1 MINIYIKECE
11 GIIYSLANRYKDSSS
26 VEDLYQA
33 GCIGVIKA
41 SKTFNNNLNVKFSTY
56 AYNFILG
63 EIIESI
69 RKDRNIKVSVDYFEI
84 YKRYK
89 KTKQLLTSSYNRE
102 VSFGEIAKFMDI
114 DEYLLASII
123 ERTAYTKS
131 LENEHISYVDENDKL
146 LNKLALDPSID
157 KLDEPAKSIIRYRYY
172 FGMTQQ
178 EVAENMSLSQAKV
191 SREETHA
198 LKMMKKDVA

>member
-26 VEDLYQA
+26 VEDLYQV

-146 LNKLALDPSID
+146 LNKLALDSSID

>member
-1 MINIYIKECE
+1 M
-11 GIIYSLANRYKDSSS
+11 
-26 VEDLYQA
+26 YQA

-146 LNKLALDPSID
+146 LNKLALDSSID